1 MTTQATTDTGP
12 TYSAQD
18 REDMKAAPYAPLTAR
33 PLSKAAQDLCDAVL
47 AEALGA
53 IGERPLNKRKLAF
66 AALVPD
72 LIERDPQ
79 DRGGW
84 VGRPLSS
91 NSFNGR
97 DIGYKPFD
105 KVFWAAEG
113 HGLIEVV
120 VGTSRFAKSSFTD
133 RGWVP
138 MKGQATRFRATDSLR
153 QRFADAGIT
162 RDTWSEHFARVAPV
176 RAPLAPAVVLRA
188 SSERNG
194 RETLKGRDMPLPKS
208 DPKCIEAVDRME
220 RINAYLAAQTFAPME
235 SVRLQRV
242 FNRGDAPD
250 FDWNQGGRISGPHTN
265 MKKKTE
271 RPFITINGEATVEL
285 DFRSCHLTIL
295 SGLGH
300 LPGIELPEDPYA
312 VEGIPRA
319 VVKAWVTMALSYG
332 RRHTRWPTE
341 AVTDMAKDGIDL
353 RKDYPIRKTI
363 DAILKVLPILPEGD
377 EGVALGLGWA
387 DLQFIES
394 EIILSAME
402 TLAFKHDVSS
412 LPVHDCLIVPDKVKG
427 LAKDVLRDSFK
438 DKVGIIPV
446 VD

>member
-1 MTTQATTDTGP
+1 
-12 TYSAQD
+12 
-18 REDMKAAPYAPLTAR
+18 MKAAPYAPLTAR
-33 PLSKAAQDLCDAVL
+33 PVSKVAQDLCDAVL
-47 AEALGA
+47 AEALSA
-53 IGERPLNKRKLAF
+53 IDERPLGKRKLAF
-66 AALVPD
+66 AALVAD
-72 LIERDPQ
+72 LLERDPQ

-113 HGLIEVV
+113 HTLIEVV
-120 VGTSRFAKSSFTD
+120 VGTSRFAKSSFT
-133 RGWVP
+133 GGQWVA
-138 MKGQATRFRATDSLR
+138 MKGQATRFRATDSFR

-162 RDTWSEHFARVAPV
+162 RDTWSEHFARMAPV
-176 RAPLAPAVVLRA
+176 RVPLAPAVVLRA
-188 SSERNG
+188 ASERNRG
-194 RETLKGRDMPLPKS
+194 ETLKGRDMPLPKS
-208 DPKCIEAVDRME
+208 DPKCIAAVDRIE
-220 RINAYLAAQTFAPME
+220 RINAYLAAHTCEPMGP
-235 SVRLQRV
+235 VRLQRV

-300 LPGIELPEDPYA
+300 LPGIELPEDPYV
-312 VEGIPRA
+312 VEGIPRD
-319 VVKAWVTMALSYG
+319 VVKAWVTMALSHG
-332 RRHTRWPTE
+332 KRHTRWPDGTV
-341 AVTDMAKDGIDL
+341 ADMKKDGIDL

-363 DAILKVLPILPEGD
+363 DAILKVLPLLPEGD
-377 EGVALGLGWA
+377 EGVTVGLGWA

-402 TLAFKHDVSS
+402 TLAFKHDVAS
-412 LPVHDCLIVPDKVKG
+412 LPVHDCLIVPAKDMG

-438 DKVGIIPV
+438 DKVGVVPV
-446 VD
+446 ID